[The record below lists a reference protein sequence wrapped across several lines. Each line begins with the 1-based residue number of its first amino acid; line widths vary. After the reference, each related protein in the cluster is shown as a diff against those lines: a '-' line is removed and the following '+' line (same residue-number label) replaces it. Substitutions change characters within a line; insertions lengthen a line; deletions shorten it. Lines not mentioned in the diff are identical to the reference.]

1 MMPGRTPII
10 EIKSLRTQF
19 ILREGT
25 VTALDGIDLTIYENE
40 SLGIVG
46 ETGCGK
52 SMTAFSVLRLVPSP
66 GIIEGGNIFFK
77 EPKEVRNRRL
87 RYVAD
92 AQAWYERQT
101 LEKRRELFATYGPRP
116 RGRKGRA
123 GRYTR
128 DEIKKMVPPDEA
140 PHRLIMAH
148 LSLIAKEIP
157 DSDTVGKDA
166 ALCAFDLLN
175 RSHDYMRGVRGK
187 QISMIFQDPS
197 TSLDPVFTVGF
208 QLGEVISLH
217 QNIYDEAAL
226 RKKILDVLRLVRIA
240 APESVTKQYPHE
252 LSGGMKQRVMIAL
265 ALSCNP
271 SLLIADEPTTALDVT
286 IQAQVLR
293 LLKDLVKGVGSSM
306 MLITHNLGIVAET
319 CDRVCIM
326 YAGRIVEEAET
337 FELFG
342 NPMHPYTRG
351 LLTAFPKLGEQ
362 KEELS
367 VIRGTVPNLMN
378 PFPGCSFVER
388 CDFATDQCRLA
399 RPKMAEVAP
408 GHLVACHLYP
418 SGGEKDNA

>member
-1 MMPGRTPII
+1 M
-10 EIKSLRTQF
+10 
-19 ILREGT
+19 
-25 VTALDGIDLTIYENE
+25 
-40 SLGIVG
+40 
-46 ETGCGK
+46 
-52 SMTAFSVLRLVPSP
+52 
-66 GIIEGGNIFFK
+66 
-77 EPKEVRNRRL
+77 
-87 RYVAD
+87 
-92 AQAWYERQT
+92 
-101 LEKRRELFATYGPRP
+101 EKRRELFATYGPRP
-116 RGRKGRA
+116 RGRKGQV

-128 DEIKKMVPPDEA
+128 DDLKKMVPPDEA
-140 PHRLIMAH
+140 PHRLNMAH

-166 ALCAFDLLN
+166 ALCAFDLLK

-226 RKKILDVLRLVRIA
+226 RKKILDVLKLVRIA
-240 APESVTKQYPHE
+240 APESVMKQYPHE

-342 NPMHPYTRG
+342 KPMHPYTRG

-378 PFPGCSFVER
+378 PFPGCSFVDR
-388 CDFATDQCRLA
+388 CDFATDQCRQV